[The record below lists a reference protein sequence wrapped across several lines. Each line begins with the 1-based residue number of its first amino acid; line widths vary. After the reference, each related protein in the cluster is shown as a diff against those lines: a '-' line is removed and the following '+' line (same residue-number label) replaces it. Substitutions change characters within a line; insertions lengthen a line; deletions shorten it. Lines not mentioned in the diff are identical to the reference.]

1 MSDRRRREILERM
14 LGRLTG
20 AAPAATEEPA
30 AESGAAAAA
39 ESAVAAAEPRSRRL
53 QVLRAMLARL
63 ER

>member
-1 MSDRRRREILERM
+1 MSERRRLEILERM

-20 AAPAATEEPA
+20 AAPAGPEDPA
-30 AESGAAAAA
+30 AESGTAAATDG
-39 ESAVAAAEPRSRRL
+39 PRSRRL

>member
-1 MSDRRRREILERM
+1 MSERRRLEILERM

-20 AAPAATEEPA
+20 AAPAVPEDPA
-30 AESGAAAAA
+30 AESGTAAATETAAAAD
-39 ESAVAAAEPRSRRL
+39 EPRSRRL